1 MAETANIYL
10 KLQQA
15 RCELTKAVTKKSG
28 WNDYSQ
34 YHYFQLD
41 DFMAQAKE
49 ILAKYHLFSFFNIYP
64 QEVDGSTG
72 VVTSPERAVLEIVD
86 ADKPSD
92 VIRWMTE
99 TADATMKGATPIQT
113 LGSKHTYMRRYLWL
127 EAMEIAVC
135 DDVDAVG
142 NDKRQVD
149 KPKTKPQ
156 PRMASDEQVHLILN
170 LYEDDRIEKMMRYY
184 KVDKLGDLTE
194 AQAVQIIKKGEK
206 EKAQELN
213 AETVSN

>member
-28 WNDYSQ
+28 WNEYSH

-49 ILAKYHLFSFFNIYP
+49 ILAKHHLFSFFNIFP

-72 VVTSPERAVLEIVD
+72 VVTNPERAVLEIVD

-92 VIRWMTE
+92 VIRWTTE

-142 NDKRQVD
+142 DDKRQVKEQ
-149 KPKTKPQ
+149 KPKAQ
-156 PRMASDEQVHLILN
+156 PRMATDEQVHMILN
-170 LYEDDRIEKMMRYY
+170 LYEDERIEKMMQYY
-184 KVDKLGDLTE
+184 KVGKLGDLTE

-206 EKAQELN
+206 EKKVN
-213 AETVSN
+213 AEAVGD

>member
-28 WNDYSQ
+28 WNEYSH

-49 ILAKYHLFSFFNIYP
+49 ILSKYHLFSFFNICP

-72 VVTSPERAVLEIVD
+72 VVTMPERAVLEIVD
-86 ADKPSD
+86 ADKPTD

-99 TADATMKGATPIQT
+99 TADASMKGATPIQT

-142 NDKRQVD
+142 DDKRQVD
-149 KPKTKPQ
+149 KPKAKPQ
-156 PRMASDEQVHLILN
+156 PRMATDEQVDMILD
-170 LYEDDRIEKMMRYY
+170 LYEDDRIKKIMQYY
-184 KVDKLGDLTE
+184 KVSKLVDLTE
-194 AQAVQIIKKGEK
+194 AQAVQVINKGKKEH
-206 EKAQELN
+206 EKADEHV
-213 AETVSN
+213 VSN